1 MAVWPQ
7 VRGES
12 QQPIS
17 QLCLPL
23 FWLSRASDTPWASTG
38 GHFAPSGIS
47 AAVLVAPGFRTYR

>member
-23 FWLSRASDTPWASTG
+23 FWPSQASDTPWACMS
-38 GHFAPSGIS
+38 GHWLLLGSLLLAWW
-47 AAVLVAPGFRTYR
+47 L